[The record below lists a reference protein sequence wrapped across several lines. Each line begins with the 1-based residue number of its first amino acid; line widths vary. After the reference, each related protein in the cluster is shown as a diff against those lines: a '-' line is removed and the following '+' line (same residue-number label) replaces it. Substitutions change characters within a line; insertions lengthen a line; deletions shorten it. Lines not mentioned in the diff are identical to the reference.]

1 MKYKILK
8 VFTLLLVV
16 LSVVYFV
23 LQPDIKKIV
32 KQSAVILDKQVLID
46 LYVNYPGKKV
56 EIDENVI
63 IYWGV
68 KIDHLDYDTIDSLY
82 KGNTIEV
89 LRKKI
94 SNRRKL
100 LASDIMSS
108 FKNFTVDDFKTYLN
122 RYVTRRDLVID
133 YIREKIKS
141 FNYEEM
147 LEFESQNDLNDL
159 NNIITEKINVEKS
172 KIFKDLRL
180 IEYSQLDFYLKE
192 YPKRQDLVFEFLKA
206 EISVLNFEG
215 ITALKKYNSFEL
227 LEIDIEYRVLKLTSK
242 LLIDFKGFKLNEFSS
257 YFTSFPERIDVAN
270 IFFEDY
276 VLNNFENY
284 QYDDLYNIYRE
295 FIVGLPFDTEFASM
309 LMSREEVV
317 MEDIADLTIKDL
329 NAYHLSYPGNDI
341 VINEFLKNSFLP
353 VLKEFNY
360 FELKEIAPL
369 LAFSSINQEIA
380 EVKESKRIQVL
391 DAVQDDLLEKQL
403 HEESSFLIYK
413 EELRSE
419 VDQYFNT
426 SFDKFCEEYFDF
438 GSSLYRGYAG
448 VADIVTQGDRIERD
462 FVEDWNKFIDKNKI
476 GNILNTKSEIFIKY
490 IMGMRK
496 ESSVNVS
503 KIINESTSFENGIL
517 FEYEKDVSFKGVN
530 RVSTN
535 FNKKNLA
542 AESSFLLVEGV
553 AASLTAG
560 TSLIVTRGISFI
572 GSMYVSYKNEDVA
585 KERYKQIYNNS
596 ITTILD
602 NIEIDFKKNTKLYNL
617 NLKKSLN
624 AKL

>member
-1 MKYKILK
+1 M
-8 VFTLLLVV
+8 
-16 LSVVYFV
+16 
-23 LQPDIKKIV
+23 
-32 KQSAVILDKQVLID
+32 
-46 LYVNYPGKKV
+46 
-56 EIDENVI
+56 
-63 IYWGV
+63 
-68 KIDHLDYDTIDSLY
+68 
-82 KGNTIEV
+82 
-89 LRKKI
+89 
-94 SNRRKL
+94 

-122 RYVTRRDLVID
+122 RYVTRSDLVID

-147 LEFESQNDLNDL
+147 LEFKSQNDSNDL
-159 NNIITEKINVEKS
+159 NNIITEKINAEKS
-172 KIFKDLRL
+172 KIFKDLSL
-180 IEYSQLDFYLKE
+180 IEYSKLDFYLKE

-227 LEIDIEYRVLKLTSK
+227 LEIDIEDRVLKLTSK

-257 YFTSFPERIDVAN
+257 YFSSFPKRIDVAN

-309 LMSREEVV
+309 LMSREEIVV
-317 MEDIADLTIKDL
+317 EDITDLTIKDL

-380 EVKESKRIQVL
+380 EVKESKRIQIL

-462 FVEDWNKFIDKNKI
+462 FIEDWNKFIDKNKI
-476 GNILNTKSEIFIKY
+476 GNILNTKSEIFVKY

-596 ITTILD
+596 ITKILD

-624 AKL
+624 EKL

>member
-1 MKYKILK
+1 M
-8 VFTLLLVV
+8 
-16 LSVVYFV
+16 
-23 LQPDIKKIV
+23 
-32 KQSAVILDKQVLID
+32 
-46 LYVNYPGKKV
+46 
-56 EIDENVI
+56 
-63 IYWGV
+63 
-68 KIDHLDYDTIDSLY
+68 
-82 KGNTIEV
+82 
-89 LRKKI
+89 
-94 SNRRKL
+94 
-100 LASDIMSS
+100 
-108 FKNFTVDDFKTYLN
+108 
-122 RYVTRRDLVID
+122 
-133 YIREKIKS
+133 
-141 FNYEEM
+141 
-147 LEFESQNDLNDL
+147 
-159 NNIITEKINVEKS
+159 
-172 KIFKDLRL
+172 
-180 IEYSQLDFYLKE
+180 
-192 YPKRQDLVFEFLKA
+192 
-206 EISVLNFEG
+206 
-215 ITALKKYNSFEL
+215 
-227 LEIDIEYRVLKLTSK
+227 
-242 LLIDFKGFKLNEFSS
+242 
-257 YFTSFPERIDVAN
+257 
-270 IFFEDY
+270 
-276 VLNNFENY
+276 
-284 QYDDLYNIYRE
+284 
-295 FIVGLPFDTEFASM
+295 
-309 LMSREEVV
+309 
-317 MEDIADLTIKDL
+317 
-329 NAYHLSYPGNDI
+329 
-341 VINEFLKNSFLP
+341 
-353 VLKEFNY
+353 
-360 FELKEIAPL
+360 
-369 LAFSSINQEIA
+369 
-380 EVKESKRIQVL
+380 
-391 DAVQDDLLEKQL
+391 LEKQL

-462 FVEDWNKFIDKNKI
+462 FIEDWNKFIDKNKI
-476 GNILNTKSEIFIKY
+476 GNILNTKSEIFVKY

-596 ITTILD
+596 ITKILD

-624 AKL
+624 EKL